1 MANDRQQRA
10 ARAEQMRKERAKAE
24 KKQRNLI
31 TIGIVG
37 VVAVLVVLAGF
48 AISSI
53 ASDNATD
60 TSLNT
65 PANVTDD
72 YGIVYDS
79 EVAGGEPSP
88 DAVSVELFE
97 DFQCPG
103 CRSFEAT
110 SGQYLKQQVEAG
122 EIAITY
128 RPFSFLDALGASP
141 NEYSKRSTN
150 FALCAL
156 DAGGVQDYVKVHDY
170 LYENQPEEGTPGPE
184 DDELI
189 SAAEDLGL
197 TGLDSCIRTERFGRW
212 IEDAKEAGSA
222 DGVTG
227 TPTVRV
233 DGKEVQNPSPA
244 SLQAAIEAAK
254 AA

>member
-10 ARAEQMRKERAKAE
+10 ARAEQMRKERDKAD

-48 AISSI
+48 AITSI
-53 ASDNATD
+53 SSDNATD
-60 TSLNT
+60 TALNT

-72 YGIVYDS
+72 YGVVYDA
-79 EVAGGEPSP
+79 EAAGGEPSTDP
-88 DAVSVELFE
+88 VSVELYE

-103 CRSFEAT
+103 CQSFEAA
-110 SGQYLKQQVEAG
+110 SGEFLKQQVESGAI
-122 EIAITY
+122 EITY

-150 FALCAL
+150 LAICAL
-156 DAGGVQDYVKVHDY
+156 DAGGVEDYVTVHDY
-170 LYENQPEEGTPGPE
+170 LYQNQPTEGTAGPE
-184 DDELI
+184 DAELI
-189 SAAEDLGL
+189 EAAEGLGI
-197 TGLDSCIRTERFGRW
+197 TGLDECVRTERFGRW
-212 IEDAKEAGSA
+212 IEDAKAAGTA

-227 TPTVRV
+227 TPTVYV
-233 DGKEVQNPSPA
+233 GGETIANPTPA
-244 SLQAAIEAAK
+244 ALQTAIEAAQ
-254 AA
+254 AS